1 MSVWLLV
8 AGDFTAHGGMDMANY
23 ALASYLA
30 RKASASGGS
39 NHEVHVVSHRVASEL
54 SSLPTVRTHLVS
66 RPLGA
71 HRFGEPLMRIGAH
84 RWQRRLADRGVR
96 TVANGGNAD
105 TRDVN
110 WVHYVHDAFR
120 PDAAGLRN
128 RALASS
134 KHRRYL
140 RQEQRALANA
150 RLIVCNSQRTADDVA
165 RVEGVDRG
173 RTRVVYYGVDASR
186 FGNVDALERESS
198 RRALGLPLDR
208 PLALFVGALGDRRK
222 GFDVV
227 FDAWRTLCA
236 RPDWD
241 VDLVVA
247 GTGAE
252 LPAWKARAAEQLPGD
267 RMRFLGFRKDMPSI
281 FAACDLL
288 IHPARYEAYG
298 LAVHEALC
306 RERPAI
312 VTASAG
318 VAERYPIELHHLLLH
333 DPGSAAE
340 LSSRLL
346 SWRGDSELP
355 SRVVAFASRL
365 RSRSWD
371 AMGQEIE
378 EIVAATSPWPS
389 VAPS

>member
-1 MSVWLLV
+1 MTVWLLV

-30 RKASASGGS
+30 RRGSGQSGS
-39 NHEVHVVSHRVASEL
+39 EVHVVSHRVAPDL
-54 SSLPTVRTHLVS
+54 TSLPAVHPHLVP

-71 HRFGEPLMRIGAH
+71 QRFGEPLMRMGAH

-120 PDAAGLRN
+120 PDAAGLRTRALVSSN
-128 RALASS
+128 HHRYVRQERRALA
-134 KHRRYL
+134 H
-140 RQEQRALANA
+140 A
-150 RLIVCNSQRTADDVA
+150 RVIICNSQRTADDVSK
-165 RVEGVDRG
+165 VDGVDQA
-173 RTRVVYYGVDASR
+173 RTRVVYYGVDPSR
-186 FGNVDALERESS
+186 FGRVPPAEREAS
-198 RRALGLPLDR
+198 RRALELPVDR

-227 FDAWRTLCA
+227 FDAWRTVCA
-236 RPDWD
+236 RSDWD
-241 VDLVVA
+241 ADLVVA

-252 LPAWKARAAEQLPGD
+252 LPAWKARATQHLPGD
-267 RMRFLGFRKDMPSI
+267 RIRFLGFRTDMPAI

-318 VAERYPIELHHLLLH
+318 VAERYPADLQSLLLH
-333 DPGSAAE
+333 DPDSADE
-340 LSSRLL
+340 LTSRLL
-346 SWRGDSELP
+346 AWRGDRDLP
-355 SRVVAFASRL
+355 RRVSDFGSRL
-365 RSRSWD
+365 RARSWD
-371 AMGQEIE
+371 QMGQEIE
-378 EIVAATSPWPS
+378 QIVATS
-389 VAPS
+389 